1 MRKFIAAVAAAALL
15 GAGCGASGKLD
26 GFAQCLNDKGA
37 VFYGAFWCTH
47 CQNQKKLFGPSAKL
61 LPYVE
66 CSTPDGQSKLPRCTE
81 KNIEGYPTW
90 EFAEGSRLSGVLSLA
105 RLAEKTG
112 CTLPE

>member
-1 MRKFIAAVAAAALL
+1 MKLFAVLFAAAFL
-15 GAGCGASGKLD
+15 GAGCGVQGRLD
-26 GFAQCLNDKGA
+26 GFAQCLNDRGA
-37 VFYGAFWCTH
+37 VFYGAYWCSH
-47 CQNQKKLFGPSAKL
+47 CENQKKLFGSSAKL

-66 CSTPDGQSKLPRCTE
+66 CSTPNGQSQLQRCAE

-90 EFAEGSRLSGVLSLA
+90 EFANGSRESGELSLA